1 MKNKIMIIG
10 MKIQREIA
18 VYLRVVGVGQ
28 TRIIL
33 WNAEVYYDDSRN
45 HKHTKKEMETLQSNP
60 TSRPAI
66 PTMKQRR
73 LFKTLLHDR
82 WMYLMLLPGLL
93 YFVVF
98 KYIPMWGVVISF
110 QDYQPFA
117 GISGSQWVGLKHF
130 ERFFTEPTFI
140 MLMKNTLILALM
152 NIIIFFPLPIITAL
166 LLNELSGK
174 MFKRTVQ
181 TIIYLPHFMSWVIVI
196 GIVYMFFNIEDGV
209 VNMLI
214 QSGGF
219 EKINFLA
226 SPEWFRPIVLAEVI
240 WKETGWST
248 IIFLAALSGV
258 DPQLYEAARMDGAN
272 RWQQLWN
279 VTLPAIMSTIIIL
292 LILRL
297 GDFLDTGFEQVFL
310 MLNALNRN
318 VGEVIDTYVYTSGI
332 TQGQFSYSTA
342 IGLFKSIIGLL
353 LVTGAN
359 YSAKKLQQ
367 EGLY

>member
-1 MKNKIMIIG
+1 
-10 MKIQREIA
+10 
-18 VYLRVVGVGQ
+18 
-28 TRIIL
+28 
-33 WNAEVYYDDSRN
+33 
-45 HKHTKKEMETLQSNP
+45 
-60 TSRPAI
+60 
-66 PTMKQRR
+66 
-73 LFKTLLHDR
+73 
-82 WMYLMLLPGLL
+82 
-93 YFVVF
+93 
-98 KYIPMWGVVISF
+98 
-110 QDYQPFA
+110 
-117 GISGSQWVGLKHF
+117 
-130 ERFFTEPTFI
+130 
-140 MLMKNTLILALM
+140 
-152 NIIIFFPLPIITAL
+152 
-166 LLNELSGK
+166 
-174 MFKRTVQ
+174 
-181 TIIYLPHFMSWVIVI
+181 MSWVIVI